1 MQTLTAETADSIL
14 QTGIGNLVWVQGNP
28 GQIQYRKGSWVGVKL
43 QGEKR
48 VDEWQLSQC
57 QVDAT

>member
-1 MQTLTAETADSIL
+1 MVTLTAKLADSLI
-14 QTGIGNLVWVQGNP
+14 TSSICNLVWVYGVP
-28 GQIQYRKGSWVGVKL
+28 GQIQYRKGSWVGVRL